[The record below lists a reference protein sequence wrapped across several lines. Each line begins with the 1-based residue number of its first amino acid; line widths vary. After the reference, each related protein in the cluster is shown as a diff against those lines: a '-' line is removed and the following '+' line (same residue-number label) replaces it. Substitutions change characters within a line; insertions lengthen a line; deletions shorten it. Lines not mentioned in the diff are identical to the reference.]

1 MMDKKQAKKKNLRNY
16 IKKDTKSQ
24 NQTSDPNQIIQS
36 IEESAYNDSVFT
48 TNKSEYYGNKSE

>member
-1 MMDKKQAKKKNLRNY
+1 MKNREQAKKENSRDY

-24 NQTSDPNQIIQS
+24 NPHSKNQIIQT

-48 TNKSEYYGNKSE
+48 TNKSEYYGI

>member
-1 MMDKKQAKKKNLRNY
+1 MMDKKQANKENLRNY
-16 IKKDTKSQ
+16 LKKDTKSQ
-24 NQTSDPNQIIQS
+24 GQTAANQTIQT